1 MTTTSSRKQETCRTL
16 QGTISERRMKG
27 NVLQSLG
34 DGDASR
40 LRDDMSRILLGP
52 SWDTVLITKASRC
65 TASWVRK
72 RYGLFFVVIASSG
85 RINEFLVE
93 LTMGM
98 AAISSV
104 YDIDGEEGTEEGCL
118 ERNGSFCAGAQ

>member
-1 MTTTSSRKQETCRTL
+1 M
-16 QGTISERRMKG
+16 
-27 NVLQSLG
+27 
-34 DGDASR
+34 
-40 LRDDMSRILLGP
+40 
-52 SWDTVLITKASRC
+52 
-65 TASWVRK
+65 
-72 RYGLFFVVIASSG
+72 VIASSG